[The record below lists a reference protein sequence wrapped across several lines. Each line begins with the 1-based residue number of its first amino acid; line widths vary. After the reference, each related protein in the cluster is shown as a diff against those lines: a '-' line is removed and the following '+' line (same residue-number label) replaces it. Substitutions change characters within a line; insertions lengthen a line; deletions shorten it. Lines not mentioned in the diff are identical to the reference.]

1 MGRPKER
8 RPPRRSHNSCPPL
21 ERVAAGCALALILC
35 GTLHVLAGQDAAAP
49 GTAAQRKEPNAV
61 SSPSLETHRFWDK
74 TNAALFVG
82 VGAARTLDYVSTRH
96 FRDRGV
102 DEWLLTNDMV
112 DNKALFVGMEAAAT
126 AASIGVSY
134 LFHRSGHHKLERWVS
149 LVHLGAGVAGSAR
162 NFTLSNKEASYGAR

>member
-1 MGRPKER
+1 
-8 RPPRRSHNSCPPL
+8 
-21 ERVAAGCALALILC
+21 VLALLFC
-35 GTLHVLAGQDAAAP
+35 GAPQLLAGQDAAAP
-49 GTAAQRKEPNAV
+49 GAAAPRKEPNAV
-61 SSPSLETHRFWDK
+61 SLPSPETHRFWDK

-102 DEWLLTNDMV
+102 DEWLLTNNIV
-112 DNKALFVGMEAAAT
+112 DNKALFVGIEVAAT
-126 AASIGVSY
+126 VASVGVSY

-162 NFTLSNKEASYGAR
+162 NFTLRNKEASYGAR